1 MADAGA
7 TETVSAYARIRTPNN
22 EKSTPDIEVV
32 AGAPERVRIGHAETP
47 DKKIEF
53 SLDNNFEGDASQ
65 ADVFEAVGKPLVA
78 RVLDGFNATI
88 MAYGQTGSGKTFTML
103 GPEEVKTDLES
114 NKELLGIVPR
124 ACEQL
129 FAGLP
134 AGCSVTLSYIEVYN
148 NGVNDLL
155 SPDSGKA
162 TDYLKLRE
170 ITPGHVEPEGLTKV
184 PVTSTKAVLDAIVVG
199 DGKRVIAPMAMNPR
213 SSRGHGLMTL
223 QVTAEDGSGGRLMMV
238 DLAGMESSKKSAP
251 EGASNLEKRK
261 QEAKA
266 INVSLLALRNVL
278 GALASKSPRVGWRES
293 KLTRLLQS
301 SLGANCKAAIVV
313 TVRSEKKNI
322 EESIGTLKFAQNA
335 KSVEATVVKVSAKPT
350 GGDTAKLQAE
360 LDAALAE
367 LKRRARELN
376 DAKEYRAGA
385 MMEIMSLQ
393 GDVKRLKAEAEA
405 RDSVAVASKKE
416 LPPETARY
424 VQSLERKVKDLEEE
438 NRVLRERDIKYR
450 MMGLDGGGGGDKG
463 GAGKLP
469 AFAPAPMM
477 VFEGNGFA
485 QTKMGRSGSVV
496 EVGGGR
502 YQAEVIDDIRGQ
514 RRPRWSGLRPR
525 CARWAS
531 SSGAGASRPR
541 WSSTSPASTATSSAR
556 PRPRSGSSRW
566 AEGTSCAGSTRT
578 TITTT

>member
-1 MADAGA
+1 
-7 TETVSAYARIRTPNN
+7 
-22 EKSTPDIEVV
+22 
-32 AGAPERVRIGHAETP
+32 
-47 DKKIEF
+47 
-53 SLDNNFEGDASQ
+53 
-65 ADVFEAVGKPLVA
+65 
-78 RVLDGFNATI
+78 
-88 MAYGQTGSGKTFTML
+88 
-103 GPEEVKTDLES
+103 
-114 NKELLGIVPR
+114 
-124 ACEQL
+124 
-129 FAGLP
+129 
-134 AGCSVTLSYIEVYN
+134 
-148 NGVNDLL
+148 
-155 SPDSGKA
+155 
-162 TDYLKLRE
+162 
-170 ITPGHVEPEGLTKV
+170 
-184 PVTSTKAVLDAIVVG
+184 
-199 DGKRVIAPMAMNPR
+199 
-213 SSRGHGLMTL
+213 
-223 QVTAEDGSGGRLMMV
+223 MMV

-335 KSVEATVVKVSAKPT
+335 KAVEATVVKVSAKPT

-405 RDSVAVASKKE
+405 RDSVAVESKKE

-485 QTKMGRSGSVV
+485 QTKMGRLLGH

-502 YQAEVIDDIRGQ
+502 HSRGH
-514 RRPRWSGLRPR
+514 RRHPPAAAAVWSGLRSAMR
-525 CARWAS
+525 TLAS
-531 SSGAGASRPR
+531 SSGAGF
-541 WSSTSPASTATSSAR
+541 SPEVVKYITGKHGTRAR
-556 PRPRSGSSRW
+556 DQGRDPDPVDGLVRRAQADSDDDYYDMMYGDFDDDDY
-566 AEGTSCAGSTRT
+566 
-578 TITTT
+578 